1 MIRLIIIL
9 CTLMFIIS
17 CTASY
22 NIMVR
27 QDGSA
32 TAVVDRNPISYNE
45 PQSNY
50 SSDVDKHYK
59 SKIIS
64 NIDTTLHGRITFDI
78 STIDSLGY
86 YLTLHPSGLLKFKME
101 NGSLTISEADTIPP
115 NSSECYCCHMLME
128 INFDRNISKIKS
140 TYLGAK
146 KKNSRTV
153 KISKP
158 RRHFINGKKKF
169 HLTIKT

>member
-1 MIRLIIIL
+1 MLL
-9 CTLMFIIS
+9 AS
-17 CTASY
+17 CTENY
-22 NIMVR
+22 HITVR
-27 QDGSA
+27 QDGSTKA
-32 TAVVDRNPISYNE
+32 SVDRNLISYNE
-45 PQSNY
+45 SQSYN

-64 NIDTTLHGRITFDI
+64 NIDTTIHGRITFDI

-86 YLTLHPSGLLKFKME
+86 YLPLHPPGLLKFKME
-101 NGSLTISEADTIPP
+101 NGRLTISEENTTPP

-128 INFDRNISKIKS
+128 INFDRNISEIKS
-140 TYLGAK
+140 TYLHAK

-158 RRHFINGKKKF
+158 LRHFIYGKKKI
-169 HLTIKT
+169 HLTIRT